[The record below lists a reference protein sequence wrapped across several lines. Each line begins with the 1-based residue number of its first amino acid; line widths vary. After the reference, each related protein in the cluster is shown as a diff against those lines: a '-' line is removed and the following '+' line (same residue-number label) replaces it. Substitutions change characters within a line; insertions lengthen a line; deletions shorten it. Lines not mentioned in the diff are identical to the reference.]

1 MKRALATVFVAVA
14 AAAPAATAQQ
24 VKDTGAAAATF
35 DTAPWREQEAKLPL
49 YPKAERLI
57 RFDTGPTSELRFFV
71 DRDSLSVGEDGV
83 VRFTLVAKSDGAT
96 NVSYEGIRC
105 SMRERKVYAYGR
117 PDGAWRE
124 ARDSQWVRIGPPVT
138 DLHRFVLWNDYF
150 CPGRASIRS
159 ANEGVDA
166 LKLGGHPRA
175 ADSTLPNY
183 PIAR

>member
-1 MKRALATVFVAVA
+1 VKRALATVFVALA
-14 AAAPAATAQQ
+14 AAASAATAQQ

-35 DTAPWREQEAKLPL
+35 DTAPWREQEVKLPL
-49 YPKAERLI
+49 YPKDERLI

-83 VRFTLVAKSDGAT
+83 VRFTLVAKSDGTA

-117 PDGAWRE
+117 PDGTWRE
-124 ARDSQWVRIGPPVT
+124 ARDPQWVRIGPPVT
-138 DLHRFVLWNDYF
+138 DLHRFVLWDDYF
-150 CPGRASIRS
+150 CPGRAPIRTV
-159 ANEGVDA
+159 NEGVDA
-166 LKLGGHPRA
+166 LKLGGHPQA
-175 ADSTLPNY
+175 QEFQSSY